1 MYSRKTTS
9 VVNMKRKLVRRRQYA
24 RSFVERDKLVD
35 WGPYS
40 QNTSLDR
47 EHGAVFDA
55 PRLDHLMPRHDD
67 QRPGRRAAGQW
78 TWRCVFRPG

>member
-55 PRLDHLMPRHDD
+55 PRLD
-67 QRPGRRAAGQW
+67 RRAAGQW